1 MTEPANAQTGR
12 VAIVTGSGG
21 GLGRVHALYLASQ
34 GAAVV
39 VNDIGQD
46 VADRMADEIRRQG
59 APSS

>member
-1 MTEPANAQTGR
+1 M
-12 VAIVTGSGG
+12 
-21 GLGRVHALYLASQ
+21 
-34 GAAVV
+34 